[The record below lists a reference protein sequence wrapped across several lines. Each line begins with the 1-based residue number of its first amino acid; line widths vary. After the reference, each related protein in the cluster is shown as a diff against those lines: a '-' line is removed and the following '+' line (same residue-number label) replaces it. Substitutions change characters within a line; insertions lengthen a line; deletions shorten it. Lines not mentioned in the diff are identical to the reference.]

1 MVVRTMRPEAV
12 VQVDRERLDHL
23 YAQLGASNAEQIV
36 SRAMEELAARLDKVE
51 GSYKKGQ
58 FDEMQKA
65 ARSMIAISEQ
75 IGMET
80 FARVASDVN
89 MLATQDDGAALAA
102 TVARL
107 KRIGERSLLA
117 VWDLQDASV

>member
-23 YAQLGASNAEQIV
+23 YAQLGAANAEQIV
-36 SRAMEELAARLDKVE
+36 LRAMEELAARLDKVE

-58 FDEMQKA
+58 FGEMQKA

>member
-117 VWDLQDASV
+117 VWDLQDASL